1 MAAAEAV
8 NTMFQNA
15 FTKIGDGD
23 YALKTTGSGGGGS
36 SNVAITSA
44 TVATSGPNAESGFGI
59 GGVAAPAAGA
69 TIATHQPPAGNA
81 GKLHRITATIW
92 FSETAPAAADNA
104 NMAFKFG
111 GTVISALPAIP
122 VMHVPVTVEFY
133 FNAAAGTPFS
143 IVAVGAGTAGV
154 KYNAFIT
161 ATKVVS

>member
-1 MAAAEAV
+1 MAAPESI
-8 NTMFQNA
+8 NTMWQNSFA
-15 FTKIGDGD
+15 KVGDGD
-23 YALKTTGSGGGGS
+23 YALKTTGAGGGGS
-36 SNVAITSA
+36 TTAS
-44 TVATSGPNAESGFGI
+44 TSGPNAESGFGI
-59 GGVAAPAAGA
+59 GGVVAPAAGA

-81 GKLHRITATIW
+81 GKLHKITATVW
-92 FSETAPAAADNA
+92 FTETAPAAADNA

-111 GTVISALPAIP
+111 GTTISALPAIP

-143 IVAVGAGTAGV
+143 IIAVGAGTAAV